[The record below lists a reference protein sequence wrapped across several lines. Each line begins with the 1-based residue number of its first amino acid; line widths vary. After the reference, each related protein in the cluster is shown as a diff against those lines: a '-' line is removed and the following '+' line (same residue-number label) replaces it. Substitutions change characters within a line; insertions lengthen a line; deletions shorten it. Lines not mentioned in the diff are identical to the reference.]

1 MSSNTQS
8 TATIDGPIAT
18 ITISTEDS
26 LNVMSSE
33 AMSRLGDAVAKVAAD
48 PNVRFTIIRAEGK
61 VFIAGADI
69 KEMMPYDAAAAQK
82 FGELGSSVCDA
93 IEALPSITIAA
104 LQGAALGG
112 GFEIAL
118 ACDFRIAVGKAKIG
132 LPETTLGLIPGWGGI
147 PRAVRLAGQAR
158 AKKLIFSGNPIAAT
172 DGVAMGLIDTVVDD
186 ADALDTEIKNWITGF
201 DRGGPQAVA
210 LVKRAI
216 QDGKDVAAFADCFNT
231 EQAREGMTAFAEKR
245 PASWVTG

>member
-26 LNVMSSE
+26 LNVMSTD
-33 AMSRLGDAVAKVAAD
+33 AMSRLGDAVAKVAQAEG
-48 PNVRFTIIRAEGK
+48 VRFTIIRAEGK
-61 VFIAGADI
+61 VFVAGADI
-69 KEMMPYDAAAAQK
+69 KEMMPFDAAAGRK
-82 FGELGSSVCDA
+82 FGEHGSAVCDA
-93 IEALPSITIAA
+93 IEALPCITIAA

-118 ACDFRIAVGKAKIG
+118 ACDFRIAVERAKVG

-147 PRAVRLAGQAR
+147 PRAVRLAGQAK
-158 AKKLIFSGNPIAAT
+158 AKRLIFSGNPISAA
-172 DGVAMGLIDTVVDD
+172 DGVAMGLIDAVVAD
-186 ADALDTEIKNWITGF
+186 ADALDTEIKNWIDGF
-201 DRGGPQAVA
+201 DRGGPSAVG

-216 QDGKDVAAFADCFNT
+216 RDGKDVAAFADCFKT

-245 PASWVTG
+245 PASWTKG